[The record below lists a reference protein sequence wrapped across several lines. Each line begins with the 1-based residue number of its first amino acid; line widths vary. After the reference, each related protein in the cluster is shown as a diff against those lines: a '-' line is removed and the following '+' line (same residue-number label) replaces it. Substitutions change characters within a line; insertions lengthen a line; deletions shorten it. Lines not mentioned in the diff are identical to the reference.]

1 MRVISGKA
9 RGRKLFFFFLEEVR
23 PTTDRVKEA
32 MFSILHFN
40 LQGSK
45 VLDLFAGSGQL
56 GIEAISRGAKICTF
70 VDNSR
75 EAQKIQLQNL
85 KLTNLFKNSR
95 VVFSDGPTFLKTT
108 TEKYDII
115 ILDPPYKTDLI
126 PKILRFVS
134 KSLTDSGIVM
144 CEHLNS
150 LEMPENFCD
159 IALQKR
165 YKYGKIIL
173 STYRKIGKAKEEYI

>member
-9 RGRKLFFFFLEEVR
+9 KGRKLLTLGGDEVR

-32 MFSILHFN
+32 MFSILHFRLPN
-40 LQGSK
+40 AA

-85 KLTNLFKNSR
+85 KSTKLNKNSR
-95 VVFSDGPTFLKTT
+95 VIFADGLSFLKAATD
-108 TEKYDII
+108 KYDII

-126 PKILRFVS
+126 LKSLQLVS
-134 KSLTDSGIVM
+134 KNLTDSGMVI
-144 CEHLNS
+144 CEHLNL
-150 LEMPENFCD
+150 LEMPENFQNLS
-159 IALQKR
+159 LQKQYR
-165 YKYGKIIL
+165 YGKIIL
-173 STYRKIGKAKEEYI
+173 TTYCKVKTL

>member
-9 RGRKLFFFFLEEVR
+9 RGRKLLTLKGDEVR

-56 GIEAISRGAKICTF
+56 GIEAISRGAKMCTF
-70 VDNSR
+70 VDNYR
-75 EAQKIQLQNL
+75 ESQKIQLQNL
-85 KLTNLFKNSR
+85 KSTKLYQNSR
-95 VVFSDGPTFLKTT
+95 VIFSDGLAFLKAT

-126 PKILRFVS
+126 QKTLQIAS
-134 KSLTDSGIVM
+134 KNLTNSGIVI

-173 STYRKIGKAKEEYI
+173 TTYHKTEAAKEEYI

>member
-9 RGRKLFFFFLEEVR
+9 RGRKLFALSGEEVR

-95 VVFSDGPTFLKTT
+95 VVFSDSISFFKTT
-108 TEKYDII
+108 ADKYDII
-115 ILDPPYKTDLI
+115 ILDPPYHTDLLLQALQI
-126 PKILRFVS
+126 VPDK
-134 KSLTDSGIVM
+134 LTDSGIVI
-144 CEHLNS
+144 CEHLKS
-150 LEMPENFCD
+150 LEMPENVKN
-159 IALQKR
+159 ISLQKQ
-165 YKYGKIIL
+165 YKYGKIKL
-173 STYRKIGKAKEEYI
+173 TTYRKM

>member
-1 MRVISGKA
+1 MRVISGEA
-9 RGRKLFFFFLEEVR
+9 RGRKLFALRGEEVR

-95 VVFSDGPTFLKTT
+95 VVFSDGPK
-108 TEKYDII
+108 
-115 ILDPPYKTDLI
+115 
-126 PKILRFVS
+126 
-134 KSLTDSGIVM
+134 
-144 CEHLNS
+144 
-150 LEMPENFCD
+150 
-159 IALQKR
+159 
-165 YKYGKIIL
+165 
-173 STYRKIGKAKEEYI
+173 

>member
-9 RGRKLFFFFLEEVR
+9 RGRKLFALRGEEVR

-75 EAQKIQLQNL
+75 DAQKIQLQNL

-126 PKILRFVS
+126 LKSLQLAS
-134 KSLTDSGIVM
+134 KNLTDSGIVV

-150 LEMPENFCD
+150 LEMPENFQNLS
-159 IALQKR
+159 LQKQYR
-165 YKYGKIIL
+165 YGKIIL
-173 STYRKIGKAKEEYI
+173 TTYCKVQTLKEGYI